1 MKENVESVD
10 EFIHND
16 AALNRQDLRNASEG
30 KSYLQFSAA
39 EEAANLPTTNVFWL
53 INLCF

>member
-39 EEAANLPTTNVFWL
+39 EEAANLPTTNVFG
-53 INLCF
+53 